1 MIYVCTNIELKD
13 IQHKQTNMSVEYHIY
28 TKIYAQM
35 QQRSPPIEYHI
46 YTKNICTNAV
56 VAITTKVQEISP
68 KLAILLE
75 HATDGEVRTQP
86 TASSIFS
93 VAWCLCFHGRF
104 GGRSYLCGERAS
116 CTLWTGRIVDHTIS
130 GAMAPACAFL
140 RPHVLLD
147 PFCVKCLRS
156 RHPRPLGHVGQ
167 MGKWR
172 FS

>member
-1 MIYVCTNIELKD
+1 M
-13 IQHKQTNMSVEYHIY
+13 HKCSSSDHHKSSRNF
-28 TKIYAQM
+28 A
-35 QQRSPPIEYHI
+35 
-46 YTKNICTNAV
+46 
-56 VAITTKVQEISP
+56 EISHLVGARYGWRGAHP
-68 KLAILLE
+68 AHSVIDLL
-75 HATDGEVRTQP
+75 G
-86 TASSIFS
+86 
-93 VAWCLCFHGRF
+93 CLVSCFHGRF